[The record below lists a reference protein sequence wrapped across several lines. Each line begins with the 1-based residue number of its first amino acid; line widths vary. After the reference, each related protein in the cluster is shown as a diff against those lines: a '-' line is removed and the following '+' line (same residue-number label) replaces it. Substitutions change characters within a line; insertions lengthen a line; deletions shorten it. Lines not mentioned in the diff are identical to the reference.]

1 MKKTLLSAA
10 AFAVAGVSAVAIM
23 PTTSEAIPA
32 FARQTGAAC
41 LSCHFQTFPAVNA
54 FGRSF
59 KLNAFTDVGEQALIE
74 DEGLSLPSVMN
85 ASFVLRA
92 QYSLSKVSTPA
103 GPGAGGAAAFVAG
116 TAASNVAI
124 AKVVASGGS
133 VAAAS
138 AAASAAFI
146 AAQAAALAPVAAAT
160 VSSRTWNI
168 PADAVLLMA
177 GRVTPITG
185 AFVEFNGGA
194 ANWQLL
200 NSIDMDGLKV
210 GLNIANTGFGPT
222 AALEVSNVY
231 GQHGG
236 KLNGKAVSA
245 VENIINSV
253 GNTTSVAVWTG
264 NDTFTVQGAMVAYAD
279 AAVAGAVSPNLVPLL
294 RATYIADLGG
304 TELMLGG
311 GLTSGTFSVAGAAA
325 GVDGKWIDVQLQGEM
340 GDASYGIYADWV
352 NTKSRSANAANTNI
366 FTGGIGAAVD
376 AKRDGFGIRAE
387 IKPLHNVMFG
397 IGYLSDKTTAAAVA
411 PAAGV
416 ITKNTVTQFAA
427 TYEVFQNMELN
438 AYYSSGDNKV
448 GAASTKTKTYFA
460 EVEALM

>member
-74 DEGLSLPSVMN
+74 DEGLSLPSVLN

-92 QYSLSKVSTPA
+92 QYTLAKTTT
-103 GPGAGGAAAFVAG
+103 AAAGAVAG
-116 TAASNVAI
+116 KTT
-124 AKVVASGGS
+124 
-133 VAAAS
+133 S
-138 AAASAAFI
+138 A
-146 AAQAAALAPVAAAT
+146 
-160 VSSRTWNI
+160 RTWGI
-168 PADAVLLMA
+168 PADAVLLLA

-200 NSIDMDGLKV
+200 NSVDMDGLKV
-210 GLNIANTGFGPT
+210 GLNIANTGFGVT
-222 AALEVSNVY
+222 AALETTNVY

-245 VENIINSV
+245 VETIITGGVKANAV
-253 GNTTSVAVWTG
+253 LKGIGANGGNTTSVALWTG
-264 NDTFTVQGAMVAYAD
+264 NETFTVQGALVALAD
-279 AAVAGAVSPNLVPLL
+279 AAGAASPNLIPMI
-294 RATYIADLGG
+294 RGTYVADLGG
-304 TELMLGG
+304 TELLMGV
-311 GLTSGTFSVAGAAA
+311 GLLAGTQSVATAATGADAKW
-325 GVDGKWIDVQLQGEM
+325 VDLQIQGEM
-340 GDASYGIYADWV
+340 GDASYGVYADWV
-352 NTKSRSANAANTNI
+352 NTKAKAV
-366 FTGGIGAAVD
+366 GGAAVGSN
-376 AKRDGFGIRAE
+376 AFANNANSKRDGFSVRGE
-387 IKPLHNVMFG
+387 VKPLHNVMFG
-397 IGYLSDKTTAAAVA
+397 LGYLSDKTTTGGVA
-411 PAAGV
+411 SKS
-416 ITKNTVTQFAA
+416 TTTQVAA

-438 AYYSSGDNKV
+438 AWYSNKNV
-448 GAASTKTKTYFA
+448 TGGTSTKTYFA